1 MKFGVARFDNEGN
14 FQDALSSEA
23 SDEWASRFLFICT
36 WYTIFNFDA
45 KPVVH
50 SINKIMVMF
59 ELLNA
64 EAMYEAPLVEIIE
77 VQVEK
82 GFVISPTNDGNLSDY
97 GNNGTV

>member
-1 MKFGVARFDNEGN
+1 MERATSGLHVFYLYVFGI
-14 FQDALSSEA
+14 
-23 SDEWASRFLFICT
+23 LF
-36 WYTIFNFDA
+36 FNFDA

-64 EAMYEAPLVEIIE
+64 EAMYEAPLVEMIE

-82 GFVISPTNDGNLSDY
+82 GFAASNNEGGLGDY

>member
-1 MKFGVARFDNEGN
+1 MRAT
-14 FQDALSSEA
+14 
-23 SDEWASRFLFICT
+23 SRTPRVVKRATSGLHVFYLYVLGILF
-36 WYTIFNFDA
+36 FNFDV

-64 EAMYEAPLVEIIE
+64 EAMYEAPLVEMIE

-82 GFVISPTNDGNLSDY
+82 GFAASNNEGGLEDY
-97 GNNGTV
+97 GNNGSI

>member
-64 EAMYEAPLVEIIE
+64 EAMYEAPRVEMIE

-82 GFVISPTNDGNLSDY
+82 GFAASNNEGGLEDY
-97 GNNGTV
+97 GNNGSI

>member
-64 EAMYEAPLVEIIE
+64 GAMYEAPLVEMIE

-82 GFVISPTNDGNLSDY
+82 GFAASNNEGGLGDY

>member
-1 MKFGVARFDNEGN
+1 MRAT
-14 FQDALSSEA
+14 
-23 SDEWASRFLFICT
+23 SRTPRVVKRAMSGLHVFYLYVLGILF
-36 WYTIFNFDA
+36 FNFDA

-59 ELLNA
+59 ELLNV

>member
-1 MKFGVARFDNEGN
+1 
-14 FQDALSSEA
+14 
-23 SDEWASRFLFICT
+23 
-36 WYTIFNFDA
+36 
-45 KPVVH
+45 
-50 SINKIMVMF
+50 MVMF